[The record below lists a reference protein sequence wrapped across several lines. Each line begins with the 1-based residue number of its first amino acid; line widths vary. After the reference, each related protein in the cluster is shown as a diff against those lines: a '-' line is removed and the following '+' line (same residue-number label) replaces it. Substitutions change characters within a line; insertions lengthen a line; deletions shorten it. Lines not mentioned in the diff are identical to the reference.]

1 MAKNNL
7 RGMEWGKNLFKYIQ
21 QNHLLGQE
29 TGKCAFVGING
40 PKGIGKRN
48 LIQEICR
55 ILERDFL
62 GIDYNKWLQYTDS
75 YSDLYHENNLVYI
88 YDVPMENGCYGNGI
102 DCSLDKIRNE
112 TKLKNIIFVFSSNA
126 LIGSNTAIRSSF
138 RIFLYGRLSQD
149 EKISYAKMLIELCQ
163 TCWSLENIVIPDNV
177 IETIIKYYTK
187 EAGISSLSVLIHDIF
202 EAIYCDHTYDRKK
215 EIVITN
221 EQIVRILGDK
231 KFVFDELIAKK
242 CLQGVGVAWTKW
254 GGVILPIE
262 ILLTRGTGQI
272 LFSGNIGNIMQES
285 VMTVFSYFKANYKKW
300 GINSRIFIKYDF
312 HINIYEQG
320 IYKDGSSAA
329 LAFFVK
335 ILCAIKGISF
345 KQSMAFSGEISLEG
359 RVLRVGGLKEK
370 LSTVQEHGINIMVLP
385 KQSWNE
391 YQTLPNKMKEK
402 MSICFIDNVDELKK
416 IIQKEKR

>member
-1 MAKNNL
+1 MTKNNL
-7 RGMEWGKNLFKYIQ
+7 RGMEWGENLFKYIQ

-29 TGKCAFVGING
+29 TGKCTFIGING

-55 ILERDFL
+55 ILERDFFS
-62 GIDYNKWLQYTDS
+62 IDYNKWLQCTDS
-75 YSDLYHENNLVYI
+75 YSDLYHENNLVYV
-88 YDVPMENGCYGNGI
+88 YDVPVENGCYDNGV
-102 DCSLDKIRNE
+102 DYSLDKMRSE
-112 TKLKNIIFVFSSNA
+112 EKLKNIIFVFSSSV
-126 LIGSNTAIRSSF
+126 LIGTNTAIRSNF

-163 TCWSLENIVIPDNV
+163 TRWNLENIAIPDNV
-177 IETIIKYYTK
+177 IETIIKYYTR

-202 EAIYCDHTYDRKK
+202 EAVYCVHTYDREK

-221 EQIVRILGDK
+221 EQVVSILGDK

-254 GGVILPIE
+254 GGIILPIE

-272 LFSGNIGNIMQES
+272 LFLGNIGNIMQES
-285 VMTVFSYFKANYKKW
+285 VMTVFSYFKANRKKW

-335 ILCAIKGISF
+335 ILCVIKGIRF
-345 KQSMAFSGEISLEG
+345 KRSIAFSGEISLEG

-370 LSTVQEHGINIMVLP
+370 LSTVQEHGINIIVLP

-402 MSICFIDNVDELKK
+402 MSVCFIDNVDELKK